1 MLLQS
6 KVSPIE
12 MFKKNCSLLNP
23 TFNAS
28 WYFCIFYQYIQAM
41 QETSDFS
48 ILLKDMDGT
57 NGELKQFARMV
68 SNCPIMV
75 EP

>member
-1 MLLQS
+1 
-6 KVSPIE
+6 
-12 MFKKNCSLLNP
+12 
-23 TFNAS
+23 
-28 WYFCIFYQYIQAM
+28 M

-68 SNCPIMV
+68 CIKHTVILIYGQVSVINWLRL
-75 EP
+75 